1 MVFIASPNEA
11 PNSVGIVALPD
22 QSSREFGGGGAGGGG
37 GGGVMN
43 ITIGNN
49 VISRGYSK
57 SLFGATDTE
66 KPTPPIPPAAPAV
79 IVQAVVQLI
88 GLDWALT
95 LVDTTAIPGTGPA
108 QNVFTTVTFTGGAG
122 PIVLTSASATYTLI
136 PAAPFDTGAQ
146 WTWPATVD
154 VWFSLGDGTMVTAT
168 FA

>member
-1 MVFIASPNEA
+1 MTFIARPNEA
-11 PNSVGIVALPD
+11 PNSVGIVALP
-22 QSSREFGGGGAGGGG
+22 SSSANDFGGGGAGGGG
-37 GGGVMN
+37 TNVMN

-49 VISRGYSK
+49 VISRGYSR

-95 LVDTTAIPGTGPA
+95 LTDTTAIPGTGPA
-108 QNVFTTVTFTGGAG
+108 QNVFTSVTFTGGAG
-122 PIVLTSASATYTLI
+122 PITLFSAAATYALI

-146 WTWPATVD
+146 WIWPATVD

>member
-1 MVFIASPNEA
+1 MGFIARPNEA

-22 QSSREFGGGGAGGGG
+22 QSSREFGGGGAVIPPSS
-37 GGGVMN
+37 GVMN

-49 VISRGYSK
+49 VISRGYSR
-57 SLFGATDTE
+57 SLFGATDTD

-79 IVQAVVQLI
+79 IVNSIVQLI
-88 GLDWALT
+88 GLDWS
-95 LVDTTAIPGTGPA
+95 LVLLDTTAIPGTGPA
-108 QNVFTTVTFTGGAG
+108 QNVFTTVTITGGAG
-122 PIVLTSASATYTLI
+122 PIVLTSASATYALI
-136 PAAPFDTGAQ
+136 PAAPFDTGAS